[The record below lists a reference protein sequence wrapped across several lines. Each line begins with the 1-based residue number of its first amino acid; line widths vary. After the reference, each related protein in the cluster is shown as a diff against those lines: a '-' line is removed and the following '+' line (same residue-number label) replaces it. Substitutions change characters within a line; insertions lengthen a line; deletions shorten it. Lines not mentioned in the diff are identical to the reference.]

1 MKKLLL
7 ILAAVL
13 LFALGTAGAENAPV
27 TVTDMMGREITRH
40 PDCGADGC
48 GLRDSVCAGL

>member
-13 LFALGTAGAENAPV
+13 LFALGTAGAENAPKV
-27 TVTDMMGREITRH
+27 NFD
-40 PDCGADGC
+40 
-48 GLRDSVCAGL
+48 